1 MNDFSDLRGKV
12 AAITGGS
19 GIIGKTLARGLCNA
33 GVNVIILDYKA
44 ERGAMTAKEITAGQ
58 ESGLATSFD
67 ANVID
72 RDSLLRARDRIRE
85 KFGSLDILINC
96 AGGNKATATTA
107 KEYIAGGEKDLQGT
121 FFDLDIE
128 GFDGVFDLNFKGTVL
143 PTMILAEDMVS
154 RGSGVILNI
163 SSMNGY
169 RPLTKIP
176 AYSAAKAAIN
186 NLTQWLAVH
195 FAPAGVRVNAIAPG
209 FLLTNQNRSSFMTK
223 NGWNDPRVE
232 NNSATTYGRYAE
244 RRAGRYNAIPLSGP
258 HLLDGCGDTFRWR
271 LSARVSD
278 GTFSP
283 ALYYFE
289 KFYTA
294 QHGVPGDLNG
304 KIFLSY
310 RFDLRL

>member
-195 FAPAGVRVNAIAPG
+195 FAPAGVRVNSIAPG
-209 FLLTNQNRSSFMTK
+209 FLLTNQNRFLLTDEKTGGMT
-223 NGWNDPRVE
+223 PRGKKII
-232 NNSATTYGRYAE
+232 SATPMGRYAE
-244 RRAGRYNAIPLSGP
+244 PEELVGTMLYLLSGASSFVTGVVIP
-258 HLLDGCGDTFRWR
+258 VDGGF
-271 LSARVSD
+271 SAYS
-278 GTFSP
+278 
-283 ALYYFE
+283 
-289 KFYTA
+289 
-294 QHGVPGDLNG
+294 GV
-304 KIFLSY
+304 
-310 RFDLRL
+310 